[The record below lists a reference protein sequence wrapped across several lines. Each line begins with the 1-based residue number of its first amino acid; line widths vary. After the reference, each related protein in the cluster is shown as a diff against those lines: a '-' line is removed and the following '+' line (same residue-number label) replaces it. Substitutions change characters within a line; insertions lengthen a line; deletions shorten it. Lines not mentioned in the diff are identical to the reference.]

1 MSVDDFNAGFAFG
14 EARGSI
20 EANQVLAAVRQQGA
34 RRYWRRSLRKF
45 SWWWA

>member
-1 MSVDDFNAGFAFG
+1 MSADDFNAGFAFG
-14 EARGSI
+14 EASGSI
-20 EANQVLAAVRQQGA
+20 VADHVLAVARRQGA